1 MRKNLYIIG
10 AGGFGREVLAAA
22 KEIETHQTEWKV
34 KGFLNSAA
42 YMDALDGL
50 DTSGYIICESL
61 EEHVI
66 TKDNVYVFA
75 MADVKA
81 KERICNEMVQKGA
94 RFVNLIHP
102 SAIVANTANVGVG
115 LIMFPFSSISVNTNI
130 GDFVTINSHSDVS
143 HDVNVGDYCTIGPRC
158 SVLGHSTLKK
168 GVTLGGSVNIH
179 PNVEIGEYAIVGIG
193 SVVISK
199 VKNNTTVF
207 GNPATR
213 I

>member
-10 AGGFGREVLAAA
+10 AGGFGREVLAVA
-22 KEIETHQTEWKV
+22 KEIEIHQAEWIV

-50 DTSGYIICESL
+50 DTSGYVICESL
-61 EEHVI
+61 EGHIVTE
-66 TKDNVYVFA
+66 DNVYVFA
-75 MADVKA
+75 IADVKA
-81 KERICNEMVQKGA
+81 KERMCEEMLQKGA
-94 RFVNLIHP
+94 RFINLIHP
-102 SAIVANTANVGVG
+102 TAIVSNTADVGIG

-130 GDFVTINSHSDVS
+130 GDFVTINSHSDIS

-168 GVTLGGSVNIH
+168 SVALGGGVNVH
-179 PNVEIGEYAIVGIG
+179 PHVEIGEYATVGIG

-199 VKNNTTVF
+199 VKSSTTVF
-207 GNPATR
+207 GNPAMR